1 MNDDTRYKAVLFKLS
16 PALLERLDIYA
27 DEYCNGNRSL
37 AIRRGI
43 LLLLL
48 EEQDEENE
56 LLPVNSHIG
65 NRGGSYGQK

>member
-27 DEYCNGNRSL
+27 EEHCNGNRSL

-48 EEQDEENE
+48 EKQDEEIV
-56 LLPVNSHIG
+56 LLPIRSLKG
-65 NRGGSYGQK
+65 NRGGSYGK